1 MAKQITFKQFSE
13 DYLNLKEVERNDIS
27 RVINKLLQKNF
38 LTKRKQ
44 NDANDYRFI
53 LAYKDIISQLLL
65 LIDFELIIKRE
76 YEVCYI
82 KNLQSYNR
90 LSLKKTESILLL
102 VLRILYQRKMALVT
116 LDEDVEIELKE
127 LHDELSKIGFLDNK
141 RITKIQLIP
150 ILQMLKGYN
159 IIDYLADKK
168 LQDDTRVKIYPT
180 ILFVVNFEN
189 IKNAVEMLDNY
200 LKSSKDEEEK

>member
-1 MAKQITFKQFSE
+1 MAKQLTFKQFSE
-13 DYLNLKEVERNDIS
+13 DYLLLKETERNDIS

-53 LAYKDIISQLLL
+53 LAYKDVIGQLLL

-159 IIDYLADKK
+159 IIDYLSDKK

-200 LKSSKDEEEK
+200 LKNSKDEE